1 MHELSIALSM
11 IDVAA
16 EEAERQGGG
25 RVAAIHLRLGPLSG
39 VMRDALL
46 GAWELACESSPL
58 AGCRLQIEDVPITL
72 DCPTCHSAQPAR
84 SIQDLCCAACGTP
97 ASRILTGRE
106 MEVVALELVDEQG
119 DAGSLPPS

>member
-1 MHELSIALSM
+1 M
-11 IDVAA
+11 IEVAT

-39 VMRDALL
+39 VVRDALL
-46 GAWELACESSPL
+46 GSWELACESSPL

-72 DCPTCHSAQPAR
+72 DCPMCQSAQPAR

-97 ASRILTGRE
+97 AARILTGRE
-106 MEVVALELVDEQG
+106 MEVVALELVD
-119 DAGSLPPS
+119 DVP